1 MKLELFCNIMKQHYM
16 KALKYETKHN
26 KACWIENIVRM
37 GRLNKDI
44 KIERFVLIIIDIF
57 L

>member
-1 MKLELFCNIMKQHYM
+1 M